1 MGIVVVEVIVKAV
14 IVLVVTVT
22 EEIMVLIIFERIRS
36 RKFFF
41 NFTNYDFIRY

>member
-22 EEIMVLIIFERIRS
+22 EEIMVLITFERIIS